1 MSYRTKRGR
10 VPLLRKMPLLRG
22 ITLIALGML
31 ITGTGCLSPDFT
43 ITTSGEYEG
52 TYISAEATYSGPL
65 GFSFTQED
73 EAIEVEGSITIDGEY
88 IEFKGNG
95 TLSKN
100 PVKLDL
106 DVVGTDFNMHIQ
118 GEMVN
123 GKIKGNYTFT
133 SQRWGNDSGTVD
145 LG

>member
-1 MSYRTKRGR
+1 MMSYRTKRGR
-10 VPLLRKMPLLRG
+10 VPLRRRMPLLRG
-22 ITLIALGML
+22 ITLTALVML
-31 ITGTGCLSPDFT
+31 IAGCLSADFT

-88 IEFKGNG
+88 VEFKGNG

-100 PVKLDL
+100 PVELDL
-106 DVVGTDFNMHIQ
+106 DVLGTDFNMHIEGQ
-118 GEMVN
+118 LTAGRLI
-123 GKIKGNYTFT
+123 GFYSFI
-133 SQRWGNDSGTVD
+133 SDRWGNDSGTVD